1 MKDVQPRFTAAQIA
15 NAVAA
20 GRSPRWDAALTPE
33 QAANHAA
40 NYRDN
45 LAHYRQHGAQSLAAG
60 DYRQVAEKSW
70 GAFTQSVKAIAADR
84 QVHLTSHISIMRV
97 VGQLSALAGSAD
109 PDAAAKLNHATG
121 LAHSL
126 HTHFYENDLP
136 DAVVTQS
143 AGAVADAI
151 DLLQELFPPPSQN
164 DNGVA
169 ES

>member
-1 MKDVQPRFTAAQIA
+1 MKDAPPRFTNAQIA

-33 QAANHAA
+33 QAVNHAA

-45 LAHYRQHGAQSLAAG
+45 LAHYQQHAAQSLAAG

-70 GAFTQSVKAIAADR
+70 GAFTQTVKAIAADHG
-84 QVHLTSHISIMRV
+84 VHLTSHISIMRV
-97 VGQLSALAGSAD
+97 VGQLSALAAQAD
-109 PDAAAKLNHATG
+109 PDGARGLNQAITA
-121 LAHSL
+121 AHSL

-143 AGAVADAI
+143 AGAVADAVNR
-151 DLLQELFPPPSQN
+151 LQDWFPPPAANFTEIPS
-164 DNGVA
+164 
-169 ES
+169 